1 MIMAV
6 DYRDEVISRIKETP
20 ADVFGG
26 EEKKKEILENHD
38 TIETLWYHYQKN
50 VSEYG
55 CEEEWSFYDAL
66 NECLGIYYS
75 PVLSA

>member
-1 MIMAV
+1 M
-6 DYRDEVISRIKETP
+6 
-20 ADVFGG
+20 

>member
-6 DYRDEVISRIKETP
+6 DYRDEVISRIQETP

-50 VSEYG
+50 VSEY
-55 CEEEWSFYDAL
+55 
-66 NECLGIYYS
+66 
-75 PVLSA
+75 